1 MNKFGYNINRMSEQQ
16 VYNRTMPPCTVI
28 PILAYPNV
36 DEAIPWL
43 MNAFG
48 FTLRW
53 RMAPHRTQL
62 AFKEGCVVVTDGF
75 ANEPEVTGNEPNA
88 RTHSVMIRVTNI
100 DGHFA
105 NAVKHGA
112 IVLHGPRDFFYGERQ
127 YSVKDIGGHTWTFSQ
142 SIRDVRPSEWGAEE
156 GESL

>member
-1 MNKFGYNINRMSEQQ
+1 MSDQQ
-16 VYNRTMPPCTVI
+16 IYNRTMPPCTVI
-28 PILAYPNV
+28 PVLAYPNV

-53 RMAPHRTQL
+53 RMGTHRTQL
-62 AFKEGCVVVTDGF
+62 AFNEGCIVVTDGF
-75 ANEPEVTGNEPNA
+75 YNEPEVTGKEPNA
-88 RTHSVMIRVTNI
+88 RTHSVMIRVTGI
-100 DGHFA
+100 DDHFA

-112 IVLHGPRDFFYGERQ
+112 EVLHEPRDFFYGERQ

-142 SIRDVRPSEWGAEE
+142 SFKNVSPGEFGATE
-156 GESL
+156 GPAL